1 MRCLRGVRHVAVV
14 GVLLLLPSVVAAQ
27 STIAGVVRDT
37 TGALLPGVD
46 VEASSPALIEK
57 TRSAVTD
64 GQGRYSLT
72 ELRPGIYTVT
82 FTLSGFSTVRREGIE
97 VQASTNVPINADL
110 QVGAVAETITVTGAT
125 PVVDVQQA
133 ATRQVLAREVLDQ
146 LPTNRTTATIGS
158 VVPGLRMTA
167 PMVGGSGSTIV
178 QQYVRTRGKDG
189 RENTMQIEGLDVGW
203 IRGSQDRGYDNFA
216 MAQEIAIE
224 TNAAGADVSG
234 GGVRINLVPR
244 EGGNTF
250 RSDTFFSAMTES
262 WQSNNITPALQ
273 TAGLPTPTAS
283 EYMFDINPA
292 AGGRIVRD
300 RLWFFAS
307 GRLNHANLLPAGATY
322 FVPAA
327 GNLGAAPG
335 TEKGVNETYTDNFSF
350 RLTYQI
356 NQKNKLTAYR
366 DQFWR
371 YQSHFGGTALT
382 DWARVPR
389 VYGLGTQYFL
399 PIKYTS
405 TITNKLLL
413 EAGWSHWGYD
423 NTIFQLQPGVAQPA
437 GSPAWYAT
445 AGRYDLVTGVQT
457 VAFSEAPGNGGYC
470 CYRYIQPANVYQAA
484 VSYVTGSHQVK
495 AGFSHKSGYSRVIT
509 EEANGGLV
517 QRYRS
522 GVPDSVSVAAHPSDG
537 QGKVNHDAGI
547 YVQDRW
553 TIKRLTVNAGIRYEI
568 FQGGI
573 GETSSPAGRFI
584 PARST
589 REFLPWPTFKDWAP
603 RFNVV
608 YDLFGNAKT
617 AIKASAGKY
626 LSTTGATPVLLY
638 NPISVASDVRNWSD
652 RDLSGL
658 SLPTNGDNIAQ
669 DNEIAP
675 STNPRFGRAAELR
688 ADANL
693 EREYSWDYSIGVQHE
708 LIPRVSMTAAWYH
721 TRNGSLWAN
730 QDAFYTVNDWTRF
743 NIANPC
749 LGDPKCGAANNTATT
764 IPVFNL
770 NPGTRTGDIVT
781 RSSDEDKRT
790 YNGFEVS
797 GQARLARGTTVIVG
811 FFTEHTVARTC
822 DRNNPNQLRYCDQF
836 GELYQE
842 LGATEPPPYRN
853 EFKLSVSQ
861 TLPYAFLGSLS
872 FLSYANAAPPTA
884 AASFTTASGLVTGT
898 GGPID
903 YLGADFAMPATL
915 PGGVARTI
923 PVTVAVVAPGTVYF
937 DRWNQLDFSIKR
949 PITFGKYTLT
959 PSFELFNALNSSVV
973 VNALQLYGPTYL
985 RPTATLPG
993 RLIRLGGQ
1001 FRF

>member
-1 MRCLRGVRHVAVV
+1 MRCLRGVQRVAVV
-14 GVLLLLPSVVAAQ
+14 GGFLLLPGVAWAQ

-37 TGALLPGVD
+37 TGALLPGVS
-46 VEASSPALIEK
+46 VEASSPALIEQ

-64 GQGRYSLT
+64 GQGRYALP
-72 ELRPGIYTVT
+72 ELRPGIYVVT
-82 FTLSGFSTVRREGIE
+82 FSLQGFSTVRREGIE
-97 VQASTNVPINADL
+97 VQASTNVPINAEL

-133 ATRQVLAREVLDQ
+133 ATRQVLAREVLDA
-146 LPTNRTTATIGS
+146 LPTNRTTATLGS

-167 PMVGGSGSTIV
+167 PMVGGAGSTII

-189 RENTMQIEGLDVGW
+189 RENTTQVEGLDVGW
-203 IRGSQDRGYDNFA
+203 IRGTQDRGYDNFA

-224 TNAAGADVSG
+224 TNAAGAEVSG

-250 RSDTFFSAMTES
+250 RSDTFFSAMTKS
-262 WQSNNITPALQ
+262 WQANNITPALK
-273 TAGLPTPTAS
+273 AALLPTPTAS
-283 EYMFDINPA
+283 EYMFDINPS

-307 GRLNHANLLPAGATY
+307 GRLNHADLLPAGATY
-322 FVPAA
+322 FVPAP

-335 TEKGVNETYTDNFSF
+335 TKEGVNHTYTDNFSF

-371 YQSHFGGTALT
+371 YQSHFSGTSLT
-382 DWARVPR
+382 DWATVPEI
-389 VYGLGTQYFL
+389 YGLGTQYFL

-405 TITNKLLL
+405 TITNRLLL

-423 NTIFQLQPGVAQPA
+423 NTIFEPQPGVAKPY
-437 GSPAWYAT
+437 GSAEWYAN
-445 AGRYDLVTGVQT
+445 AARRDLVTSVLT
-457 VAFSEAPGNGGYC
+457 VAGGNEC
-470 CYRYIQPANVYQAA
+470 CYRYIQPADVFQAA

-495 AGFSHKSGYSRVIT
+495 AGFSHKHGYTQIIT
-509 EEANGGLV
+509 QENNGALE
-517 QRYRS
+517 QQYRS
-522 GVPDSVSVAAHPSDG
+522 GVPNSVSVAAHPSDA
-537 QGKVNHDAGI
+537 QSRVNHDAGI

-553 TIKRLTVNAGIRYEI
+553 TVKRLTVNAGVRYEI
-568 FQGGI
+568 FVGGV
-573 GETSSPAGRFI
+573 GATSSPAGRFV

-589 REFLPWPTFKDWAP
+589 PETQVWPTFKDWAP

-617 AIKASAGKY
+617 ALKASAGRY
-626 LSTTGATPVLLY
+626 VSATGATQVGLY
-638 NPISVASDVRNWSD
+638 NPISITSDTRNWFD
-652 RDLSGL
+652 CDLIAGTSTCSGRTL
-658 SLPTNGDNIAQ
+658 GTNGDNIAQ

-675 STNPRFGRAAELR
+675 STNPRFGRASDLR
-688 ADANL
+688 ADPDL
-693 EREYSWDYSIGVQHE
+693 KREYSWDYSVGVQHE
-708 LIPRVSMTAAWYH
+708 VIPRVSVTAAWYH
-721 TRNGSLWAN
+721 TRNGNLWAN
-730 QDAFYTVNDWTRF
+730 QDAFYTVDNWTRF

-749 LGDPKCGAANNTATT
+749 LGDPKCGATNNTATT

-770 NPGTRTGDIVT
+770 NPGIRTGDIVT
-781 RSSDEDKRT
+781 RSSDEDKRI
-790 YNGFEVS
+790 YNGFEFS
-797 GQARLARGTTVIVG
+797 GQARLARGTTIIVG
-811 FFTEHTVARTC
+811 FFTEHTVSRTC
-822 DRNNPNQLRYCDQF
+822 DRNNPNLLRYCDQF
-836 GELYQE
+836 GDLYQE

-861 TLPYAFLGSLS
+861 PLPYAFLGSLS

-884 AASFTTASGLVTGT
+884 AASFTNGLVANTGA
-898 GGPID
+898 PID
-903 YLGADFAMPATL
+903 YLGADFAVPATL

-923 PVTVAVVAPGTVYF
+923 PVTVGLVAPGTLYF

-949 PITFGKYTLT
+949 PLTFGKYTLT
-959 PSFELFNALNSSVV
+959 PSFELYNALNSSVV
-973 VNALQLYGPTYL
+973 VNASQTYGATYL
-985 RPTATLPG
+985 RPTSTLPG
-993 RLIRLGGQ
+993 RLVRLGGQ
-1001 FRF
+1001 FKF

>member
-1 MRCLRGVRHVAVV
+1 V
-14 GVLLLLPSVVAAQ
+14 GTLLLLPGIASAQ
-27 STIAGVVRDT
+27 SSIAGVVRDT

-97 VQASTNVPINADL
+97 VQASTNVPINAEL

-167 PMVGGSGSTIV
+167 PMVGGAGSTIV

-189 RENTMQIEGLDVGW
+189 RENTTQVEGLDVGW
-203 IRGSQDRGYDNFA
+203 IRGTQDRAYDNFS
-216 MAQEIAIE
+216 MAQEIAVE
-224 TNAAGADVSG
+224 TNAAGAEVSG

-250 RSDTFFSAMTES
+250 RGDVIFSGMTKG
-262 WQSNNITPALQ
+262 WQANNITPALQ
-273 TAGLPTPTAS
+273 AAGLPTPTRS

-292 AGGRIVRD
+292 VGGRIVRD

-307 GRLNHANLLPAGATY
+307 GRLNHANLLPAGATF
-322 FVPAA
+322 FVPAP
-327 GNLGAAPG
+327 GNLGGVPG
-335 TEKGVNETYTDNFSF
+335 TKEGVNRTYTDNFSF
-350 RLTYQI
+350 RFTYQI
-356 NQKNKLTAYR
+356 NQKHKLTAYR

-371 YQSHFGGTALT
+371 YQSHFAGAALM
-382 DWARVPR
+382 DWATVPEI
-389 VYGLGTQYFL
+389 YGLGTQYFL
-399 PIKYTS
+399 PVKYTA
-405 TITNKLLL
+405 TLTNRVLL

-423 NTIFQLQPGVAQPA
+423 NTIFEPQPGVAKPY
-437 GSPAWYAT
+437 GSAEWYAH
-445 AGRYDLVTGVQT
+445 AARRDLVTGYLT
-457 VAFSEAPGNGGYC
+457 VAHGNEC
-470 CYRYIQPANVYQAA
+470 CYRYIQPADVYQAA

-495 AGFSHKSGYSRVIT
+495 AGFSHKHGYQQIIT
-509 EEANGGLV
+509 HENNGALE
-517 QRYRS
+517 QQYRS
-522 GVPDSVSVAAHPSDG
+522 GVPNSVSVAAHPSDA
-537 QGKVNHDAGI
+537 QSRVNHDAGI
-547 YVQDRW
+547 YIQDRW
-553 TIKRLTVNAGIRYEI
+553 TVKRLTVNAGVRYEI
-568 FQGGI
+568 FVGGV
-573 GETSSPAGRFI
+573 GATSSPAGRFV

-589 REFLPWPTFKDWAP
+589 PEKQVWPTFTDWAP

-617 AIKASAGKY
+617 ALKASAGRY
-626 LSTTGATPVLLY
+626 VSATGATQVALY
-638 NPISVASDVRNWSD
+638 NPISITSETRNWFD

-675 STNPRFGRAAELR
+675 STNPRFGRASDLR
-688 ADANL
+688 ADPDL
-693 EREYSWDYSIGVQHE
+693 QRESSWDYSVGVQHE
-708 LIPRVSMTAAWYH
+708 IIPRVSVTAAWYH
-721 TRNGSLWAN
+721 TRNGNLWAN
-730 QDAFYTVNDWTRF
+730 QDAFYTIDNWTRF
-743 NIANPC
+743 NLANPC
-749 LGDPKCGAANNTATT
+749 LGDPKCGPANNTAAT

-781 RSSDEDKRT
+781 RSSDQDKRI

-797 GQARLARGTTVIVG
+797 GQARLARGTTIIAG
-811 FFTEHTVARTC
+811 FFTEHTVSRTC
-822 DRNNPNQLRYCDQF
+822 DRNNPNQLRFCDQF

-842 LGATEPPPYRN
+842 LGVTEPPPYRN

-861 TLPYAFLGSLS
+861 PLPWSFLGSVS

-884 AASFTTASGLVTGT
+884 ATSFTSGLVTGT
-898 GGPID
+898 GAPID
-903 YLGADFAMPATL
+903 YLGADFAVPATL

-923 PVTVAVVAPGTVYF
+923 PVTVGLVAPGTRYF

-949 PITFGKYTLT
+949 AIAVGKYTVT
-959 PSFELFNALNSSVV
+959 PSFELYNALNSSVV
-973 VNALQLYGPTYL
+973 VNALQTYGATYL
-985 RPTATLPG
+985 RPTSTLPG
-993 RLIRLGGQ
+993 RLMRLGVQ
-1001 FRF
+1001 LKF